1 MPNVDYTL
9 EKFTDTRRPGEK
21 VPKARL
27 KAYELMSILF
37 RVRQEMYARE
47 NKEDKNVSDLRTEID
62 SLMALMK
69 TYWGTAS
76 VADKQQYQLNLNTKK
91 RLLGSA
97 ELKRSLASNA
107 YFILLELTYELTELY
122 NDSHFREIFKCISKK
137 RLQKINLDGDLEDIY
152 EIIKTFKD
160 RLQKMANHNEAVRSI
175 YEQWA
180 ATQETEAASST
191 HAAEESLDSWF
202 ESLSAEEADGVASQE
217 AHKKTARSNPNHA

>member
-21 VPKARL
+21 VPKPRQ

-37 RVRQEMYARE
+37 RIRQEMHARE
-47 NKEDKNVSDLRTEID
+47 TKEDKNVADLRTEID
-62 SLMALMK
+62 SLVALMK
-69 TYWGTAS
+69 TYWQTAS

-122 NDSHFREIFKCISKK
+122 NDKHYREIFKCISKK
-137 RLQKINLDGDLEDIY
+137 RLEKINLDGDLEDIY

-175 YEQWA
+175 YEQWTA
-180 ATQETEAASST
+180 AQEAEAASSN
-191 HAAEESLDSWF
+191 HSAEESLDSWF
-202 ESLSAEEADGVASQE
+202 ASLNAEDVDAATTQGTQS
-217 AHKKTARSNPNHA
+217 KTNKSNPNRS